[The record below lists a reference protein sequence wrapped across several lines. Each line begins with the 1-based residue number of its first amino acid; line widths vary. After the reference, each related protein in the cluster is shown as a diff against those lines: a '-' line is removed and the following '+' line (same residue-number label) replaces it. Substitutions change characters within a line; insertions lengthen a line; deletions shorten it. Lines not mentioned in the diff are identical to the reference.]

1 MSRQNRRMQEALDK
15 NLPAEELHDLYT
27 HMDQSPD
34 AAAEFQRLK
43 QVDRMLK
50 SAPYERVPQGLALK
64 IMARLAEGLQPE
76 QLRRSSGLALAV
88 GLALITLILTPLLAV
103 LGWLIVSA
111 ITSAAVLGTLI
122 GQIVNLLGLLLN
134 SLDELVRGA
143 QDMLKAYPEAP
154 VLMITLIPIALFWL
168 ARTALQHREERT
180 LRQE

>member
-1 MSRQNRRMQEALDK
+1 FTGGEHVMSRQNRRMQEALDK
-15 NLPAEELHDLYT
+15 NLPAEELHDLYA

-50 SAPYERVPQGLALK
+50 SAPYERVPQGLALR

-76 QLRRSSGLALAV
+76 QLRRSSGVALAV

-111 ITSAAVLGTLI
+111 ITSAAVLGSLI
-122 GQIVNLLGLLLN
+122 GQVVNLLGLLLN
-134 SLDELVRGA
+134 SLTELIHAA
-143 QDMLKAYPEAP
+143 QDMLKAY
-154 VLMITLIPIALFWL
+154 
-168 ARTALQHREERT
+168 
-180 LRQE
+180 